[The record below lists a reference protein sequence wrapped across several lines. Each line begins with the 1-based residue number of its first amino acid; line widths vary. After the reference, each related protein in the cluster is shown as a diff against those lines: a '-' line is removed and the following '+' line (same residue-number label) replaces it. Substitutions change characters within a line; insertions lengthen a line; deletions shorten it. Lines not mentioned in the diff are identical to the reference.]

1 MFFKIDIESNQHS
14 PMTKQ
19 KSAKNFSIIFFLG
32 IASGL
37 PLALIL
43 STLKA
48 LLLEKGFDDK
58 INLDSLNREE
68 LARFIVANRDTP
80 EGIEARRIYIRRL
93 AKKVENC
100 GTKFYQLQ

>member
-1 MFFKIDIESNQHS
+1 MN
-14 PMTKQ
+14 
-19 KSAKNFSIIFFLG
+19 
-32 IASGL
+32 
-37 PLALIL
+37 
-43 STLKA
+43 
-48 LLLEKGFDDK
+48 K

-68 LARFIVANRDTP
+68 LARFIVTNRDTP